1 VSHPSKS
8 VTTVWVVDAW
18 SRITL
23 LSELSEEKD
32 FGLTWKHFEDR
43 TGESEEAL
51 LALMAA
57 AHVGRRHSTEEDLKR
72 QWDAYAA
79 KKYIEHK
86 QNENFPV
93 DGEIPN
99 LSIRSRRKPKVGQR
113 PLS

>member
-1 VSHPSKS
+1 VRHPSKS

-57 AHVGRRHSTEEDLKR
+57 AQCWASALDRRGFEAPMGRLRS
-72 QWDAYAA
+72 Q
-79 KKYIEHK
+79 
-86 QNENFPV
+86 
-93 DGEIPN
+93 EIY
-99 LSIRSRRKPKVGQR
+99 RT
-113 PLS
+113 